1 MDLNSMI
8 FEELYK
14 LNMDEMNREMQFNET
29 YHLYSNKL
37 KKNYCIDLKFIKI
50 CF

>member
-1 MDLNSMI
+1 MDLNSII

-14 LNMDEMNREMQFNET
+14 LNMDEMNRRMQFNET
-29 YHLYSNKL
+29 YQLYSDEL
-37 KKNYCIDLKFIKI
+37 KKNYCVDLKFIKI